1 MRYQSIR
8 YQRHSLVINISDVEP
23 PRLTNCPYRK
33 IFYAG
38 RNSTSIKTWWEEPTA
53 SDNSGYAMLRQM
65 KGPKNGVE
73 LEVGQYNVM
82 YTATDEAKN
91 TVNCEFNIIVKRKY

>member
-1 MRYQSIR
+1 
-8 YQRHSLVINISDVEP
+8 
-23 PRLTNCPYRK
+23 
-33 IFYAG
+33 
-38 RNSTSIKTWWEEPTA
+38 
-53 SDNSGYAMLRQM
+53 MLRQM

-91 TVNCEFNIIVKRKY
+91 TVNCEFNVIVKRKY